1 VADATE
7 DNRPPDDATLTDRR
21 RPGRMDFQNARLI
34 ALLRGR
40 SRLTDTAKAKVDAAP
55 KTLLVD
61 DLDPARGIGVGVLIG
76 AAMWAAIMFAVW
88 YFL

>member
-7 DNRPPDDATLTDRR
+7 DDRQPDNATLTDRR
-21 RPGRMDFQNARLI
+21 RPGRMDFRNARLI

-40 SRLTDTAKAKVDAAP
+40 SHIIDTAKAKVEAAP
-55 KTLLVD
+55 KALPVD
-61 DLDPARGIGVGVLIG
+61 DLAPARGIVIGVLIG
-76 AAMWAAIMFAVW
+76 AAMWAAIVFAVW